1 MQKAIQALG
10 VGPVQLPDP
19 PKSIGGLDKLPG
31 SLALHGKFPFP
42 EISAVWICD
51 PHSPRIIT
59 ICHPTLYKP
68 TMKNQNFDAFHATM
82 QAQVDQQFLPG
93 VSTALIRGRHV
104 VDTFCCGFA
113 DKEAGI
119 PLREDHIFRMFSS
132 TKLTTSCAILILI
145 EEKRIDWDDPIE
157 AYIPELGSLQ
167 VLKPGAI
174 RIDDVEPAK
183 TSITIRHL
191 MTHTSGLSYGLF
203 DPGTTMFDAY
213 NKAEVRHPAK
223 SLSDMMT
230 ALKSLPLSFQ
240 PGTQWEYSVATDV
253 LGRLVEVVTG
263 ESLGQFFANRI
274 FGPLDMTDTDFWVPE
289 EKLNRLSALYVGVDL
304 LDPTKPGLLRAGSK
318 PFPGAY
324 TSKPARE
331 SGGGGL
337 VSTLGDTVK
346 FIQSFLPG
354 GPHLLKRATIEL
366 MCQNHLPAGLC
377 VQFPNMPRF
386 ESKGFGLGSSVAI
399 GTSAWE
405 PTEVVGEIGW
415 GGLAG
420 TIWWINPRI
429 GIAGVLMTQRYF
441 GFGNPYSFVFKSQA
455 YKALGF
461 N

>member
-1 MQKAIQALG
+1 M
-10 VGPVQLPDP
+10 
-19 PKSIGGLDKLPG
+19 
-31 SLALHGKFPFP
+31 
-42 EISAVWICD
+42 
-51 PHSPRIIT
+51 T
-59 ICHPTLYKP
+59 
-68 TMKNQNFDAFHATM
+68 NQNFDALHAAM

-93 VSTALIRGRHV
+93 VSTALLRGRNV

-132 TKLTTSCAILILI
+132 TKLTTSCAVLMLI
-145 EEKRIDWDDPIE
+145 EEGRIRWGDPIE
-157 AYIPELGSLQ
+157 EYIPELGSLQ
-167 VLKPGAI
+167 VLKSGAI

-191 MTHTSGLSYGLF
+191 MTHTSGLSYGIF
-203 DPGTTMFDAY
+203 DPGTAMFNAY
-213 NKAEVRHPAK
+213 KKADVMHPGK
-223 SLSDMMT
+223 TLSEMMT
-230 ALKSLPLSFQ
+230 TLESLPLSFQ

-253 LGRLVEVVTG
+253 LARLVEVVSG
-263 ESLGQFFANRI
+263 ESFGRFLANRI
-274 FGPLDMTDTDFWVPE
+274 FGPLGMTDTDFWVPE

-304 LDPTKPGLLRAGSK
+304 LDPTKPGLLRADAK

-324 TSKPARE
+324 TRKLPRE

-354 GPHLLKRATIEL
+354 GPTLLKPATIEL
-366 MCQNHLPAGLC
+366 MYQNQLAAGLC

-386 ESKGFGLGSSVAI
+386 ENKGFGLGSSVTIAT
-399 GTSAWE
+399 GAWE
-405 PTEVVGEIGW
+405 PTKVVGEVGW

-441 GFGNPYSFVFKSQA
+441 GFGNPYSFVFKAQA
-455 YKALGF
+455 YQALGF
-461 N
+461 D

>member
-1 MQKAIQALG
+1 MTNRNFG
-10 VGPVQLPDP
+10 
-19 PKSIGGLDKLPG
+19 
-31 SLALHGKFPFP
+31 ALH
-42 EISAVWICD
+42 A
-51 PHSPRIIT
+51 
-59 ICHPTLYKP
+59 
-68 TMKNQNFDAFHATM
+68 AM
-82 QAQVDQQFLPG
+82 QAQVDQQFLPS
-93 VSTALIRGRHV
+93 VSTALLRGREV

-132 TKLTTSCAILILI
+132 TKLTTSCAVLMLM
-145 EEKRIDWDDPIE
+145 EEGRIQWDDPIE

-167 VLKPGAI
+167 VLKSGAT
-174 RIDDVEPAK
+174 RIDEVEPAK

-191 MTHTSGLSYGLF
+191 MTHTSGLSYGIF
-203 DPGTTMFDAY
+203 DPGTAMFNAY
-213 NKAEVRHPAK
+213 KEAGVLHPGQT
-223 SLSDMMT
+223 LSEMMT
-230 ALKSLPLSFQ
+230 KLESLPLSFQ

-253 LGRLVEVVTG
+253 LARLVEVVSG
-263 ESLGQFFANRI
+263 ESFGQFLASRI
-274 FGPLDMTDTDFWVPE
+274 FGPLGMTDTDFWVPE

-304 LDPTKPGLLRAGSK
+304 LDPTKAGLLRADTQ

-324 TSKPARE
+324 TRKLPRE

-354 GPHLLKRATIEL
+354 GLMLLKPATIEL
-366 MCQNHLPAGLC
+366 MYQNQLAAGLC

-386 ESKGFGLGSSVAI
+386 ENKGFGLGSSVII
-399 GTSAWE
+399 GSDALE
-405 PTEVVGEIGW
+405 PTEVVGEVGW

-441 GFGNPYSFVFKSQA
+441 GFGNPYSFVFKAQA
-455 YKALGF
+455 YQALGF

>member
-1 MQKAIQALG
+1 M
-10 VGPVQLPDP
+10 
-19 PKSIGGLDKLPG
+19 
-31 SLALHGKFPFP
+31 
-42 EISAVWICD
+42 
-51 PHSPRIIT
+51 T
-59 ICHPTLYKP
+59 
-68 TMKNQNFDAFHATM
+68 NQNFDALHAAM

-93 VSTALIRGRHV
+93 VSTALLRGRDV

-132 TKLTTSCAILILI
+132 TKLTTSCAVLMLI
-145 EEKRIDWDDPIE
+145 EEGRIQWDDPIE
-157 AYIPELGSLQ
+157 EYIPELGSLQ
-167 VLKPGAI
+167 VLKSGAI

-191 MTHTSGLSYGLF
+191 MTHTSGLSYGIF
-203 DPGTTMFDAY
+203 DPGTAMFNAY
-213 NKAEVRHPAK
+213 KKADVMHPGK
-223 SLSDMMT
+223 TLSEMMT
-230 ALKSLPLSFQ
+230 TLESLPLSFQ

-253 LGRLVEVVTG
+253 LARLVEVVSG
-263 ESLGQFFANRI
+263 ESFGRFLANRI
-274 FGPLDMTDTDFWVPE
+274 FEPLGMTDTDFWVPE

-304 LDPTKPGLLRAGSK
+304 LDPTKPGLLRADTK

-324 TSKPARE
+324 TRKLPRE

-354 GPHLLKRATIEL
+354 GPTLLKPATIEL
-366 MCQNHLPAGLC
+366 MYQNQLAAGLC

-386 ESKGFGLGSSVAI
+386 ENKGFGLGSSVTI
-399 GTSAWE
+399 GSGAWE
-405 PTEVVGEIGW
+405 PAKVVGEVGW

-441 GFGNPYSFVFKSQA
+441 GFGNPYSFVFKAQA
-455 YKALGF
+455 YQALGF

>member
-1 MQKAIQALG
+1 MTN
-10 VGPVQLPDP
+10 
-19 PKSIGGLDKLPG
+19 
-31 SLALHGKFPFP
+31 H
-42 EISAVWICD
+42 
-51 PHSPRIIT
+51 
-59 ICHPTLYKP
+59 
-68 TMKNQNFDAFHATM
+68 NFDALHAAM

-93 VSTALIRGRHV
+93 VSTALFKGRNV

-113 DKEAGI
+113 DKEAAI
-119 PLREDHIFRMFSS
+119 PLREDHIFRIFSN
-132 TKLTTSCAILILI
+132 TKLMTACAVLMLF
-145 EEKRIDWDDPIE
+145 EEGRIQWDDPIE
-157 AYIPELGSLQ
+157 AYIPELGSRH
-167 VLKPGAI
+167 VLKSGAT

-191 MTHTSGLSYGLF
+191 MTHTSGLSYGIF
-203 DPGTTMFDAY
+203 DPGTAMFNAY
-213 NKAEVRHPAK
+213 NKAEVMHPGKA
-223 SLSDMMT
+223 LSEMMT
-230 ALKSLPLSFQ
+230 TLGSLPLSFQ

-253 LGRLVEVVTG
+253 LGRLVEVVSG
-263 ESLGQFFANRI
+263 ESFGKFLSSRI
-274 FGPLDMTDTDFWVPE
+274 FGPLGMTDTDFWVPE
-289 EKLNRLSALYVGVDL
+289 VKLKRLCALYVGVDL
-304 LDPTKPGLLRAGSK
+304 TDPTKPGLLRADDK

-324 TSKPARE
+324 TRKLPRE

-354 GPHLLKRATIEL
+354 GATLLKPSTIEL
-366 MCQNHLPAGLC
+366 MCRNQLAAGLC

-386 ESKGFGLGSSVAI
+386 ESKGFALGSSVTI

-405 PTEVVGEIGW
+405 PAEVVGEVGW

-441 GFGNPYSFVFKSQA
+441 GFGNPYSFVFKAQA

-461 N
+461 K